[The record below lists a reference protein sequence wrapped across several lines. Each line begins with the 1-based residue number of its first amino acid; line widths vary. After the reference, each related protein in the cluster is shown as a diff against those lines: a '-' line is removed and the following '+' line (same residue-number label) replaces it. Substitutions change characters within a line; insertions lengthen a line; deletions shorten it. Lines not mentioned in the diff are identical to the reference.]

1 MDDRRR
7 VAVVGAGSFG
17 TALANHIANN
27 GHQVSLW
34 GRDAATVQQIA
45 ANHENQRYLPGIKLS
60 PSISCSSVLEESVAQ
75 ASDVLLAVPSKHFKS
90 FLDQIVACTPDSC
103 SVIWACKGLES
114 GTGRFLSDVAN
125 DTVSNQRKFAVISGP
140 TFARELASGLPTAVV
155 ASANQSDYA
164 QTVAHL
170 LRNDRFRTYI
180 SDDIRGVQLGGA
192 LKNIYAIAA
201 GISDGLNFG
210 ANARVAV
217 ISRGLA
223 ELMRLGEKLGVRSET
238 LMGLS
243 GTGDL
248 ILTCTDDQ
256 SRNRRF
262 GLALGNGMSSTEAV
276 ESIGQSVEGVVA
288 SGIAWKLA
296 QQYDVSMP
304 IVEQVEKVIA
314 GKVRPTEAVVALL
327 GRETKAEV
335 H

>member
-125 DTVSNQRKFAVISGP
+125 DTVSNQRKYAVISGP
-140 TFARELASGLPTAVV
+140 TFARETAGLP
-155 ASANQSDYA
+155 
-164 QTVAHL
+164 
-170 LRNDRFRTYI
+170 
-180 SDDIRGVQLGGA
+180 DDI
-192 LKNIYAIAA
+192 
-201 GISDGLNFG
+201 S
-210 ANARVAV
+210 
-217 ISRGLA
+217 
-223 ELMRLGEKLGVRSET
+223 
-238 LMGLS
+238 
-243 GTGDL
+243 
-248 ILTCTDDQ
+248 
-256 SRNRRF
+256 
-262 GLALGNGMSSTEAV
+262 
-276 ESIGQSVEGVVA
+276 QSVEPQNRLHIPMQEGSRSLNLSNAVA
-288 SGIAWKLA
+288 IVSYEAWRQTGFSL
-296 QQYDVSMP
+296 
-304 IVEQVEKVIA
+304 
-314 GKVRPTEAVVALL
+314 
-327 GRETKAEV
+327 
-335 H
+335 

>member
-1 MDDRRR
+1 MNDRRQ
-7 VAVVGAGSFG
+7 VTVVGAGSFG

-27 GHQVSLW
+27 GHEVCLW
-34 GRDAATVQQIA
+34 GRDAALLQSINS
-45 ANHENQRYLPGIKLS
+45 NHENYHYLPGIKLS
-60 PSISCSSVLEESVAQ
+60 SSIKCTENLSEALVN

-90 FLDQIVACTPDSC
+90 FLDEIASATPDSC
-103 SVIWACKGLES
+103 AVIWACKGLETGS
-114 GTGRFLSDVAN
+114 GRFLSDVAS
-125 DTVSNQRKFAVISGP
+125 DTFGDRRNYAVISGP

-155 ASANQSDYA
+155 AAANRSDYA
-164 QTVAHL
+164 TVVASL

-180 SDDIRGVQLGGA
+180 SADIRGVQLGGA

-223 ELMRLGEKLGVRSET
+223 ELMRLGQKIGVQSET

-262 GLALGNGMSSTEAV
+262 GLALGSGMNTAQAL
-276 ESIGQSVEGVVA
+276 ESIGQSVEGIGA
-288 SGIAWKLA
+288 TGIAWQLA
-296 QQYDVSMP
+296 QQHGVSMP

-314 GKVRPTEAVVALL
+314 GKTTPTEAVVALL
-327 GRETKAEV
+327 DRQTKAES